1 MTNKEWLMSLDDYD
15 CALFCIEYLP
25 LIGRDN
31 MSSVYSVS
39 QWLGFEYNPKYPIVE
54 HFNEILRLRKIIEQ
68 HEDKGE

>member
-1 MTNKEWLMSLDDYD
+1 MSNKEWLMSLTDYD

-25 LIGRDN
+25 LIGRDS
-31 MSSVYSVS
+31 MSSVYGVS
-39 QWLGFEYNPKYPIVE
+39 QWLGFEYNPKHHIVE